1 MDIAFINSRQDPAGR
16 NIREHLHMLLEEEKI
31 WPLAERHTLR
41 FFEVDERLIYQERID
56 AAVGADLIVFISR
69 HSSRH
74 PVPALTVHVTGNFG
88 SADLGGEARALAP
101 AAPDWMHALLRN
113 LQQNAPDGY
122 RVSYEVTHHGPT
134 DLSTPSL
141 FIEIG
146 STHTEWTDP
155 AAGEAV
161 AASILSA
168 EPGETIPLIGFG
180 GTHYAVRQ
188 TEIALRSRAAFGHI
202 APSREVPLL
211 DLEMIR
217 AMAEQSRAVA
227 AYIDKKA
234 VAKAEEAALDDLLA
248 RAGVPRLTEGEILEI
263 GALGWDMYR
272 RIRRLA
278 EEILPGSRIHIHTLR
293 GEGTAVAVSAARD
306 LIEEVLKSHKTEFID
321 SISKM
326 PVVHLSKGSE
336 EVAPT
341 FITYESEATRLAN
354 DLTTLCV
361 KLLLISESTVVDG
374 DRLLIQKARFDPD
387 KARRLGVPPGPL
399 FGKLAGGREI
409 EIEGQQ
415 ITPAMVQ
422 TISERIIHLPGL
434 ERHL

>member
-1 MDIAFINSRQDPAGR
+1 MDITFINSRQDLAGT
-16 NIREHLHMLLEEEKI
+16 NIREHLLLLLGEERR

-56 AAVGADLIVFISR
+56 TEVEADLIVFISR

-88 SADLGGEARALAP
+88 TADLGGEARALAP

-113 LQQNAPDGY
+113 LKRNAPDGY

-134 DLSTPSL
+134 ALATPSL

-146 STHTEWTDP
+146 STHAEWTDP
-155 AAGEAV
+155 AAGKAV
-161 AASILSA
+161 AESILSA
-168 EPGETIPLIGFG
+168 ERGETIPLIGFG

-188 TEIALRSRAAFGHI
+188 TEIALQSRAAFGHI
-202 APSREVPLL
+202 APSRQIPTL

-227 AYIDKKA
+227 AYVDKKA
-234 VAKAEEAALDDLLA
+234 VTKAEETALDDLLA
-248 RAGVPRLTEGEILEI
+248 RVGIPRLTEGEILEI
-263 GALGWDMYR
+263 GTLEWETYL

-278 EEILPGSRIHIHTLR
+278 EEILPGSRIHIHTLPGQGR
-293 GEGTAVAVSAARD
+293 PVPVSVAPE
-306 LIEEVLKSHKTEFID
+306 LIEEVIKSYKEDFLQ
-321 SISKM
+321 SLSEM
-326 PVVHLSKGSE
+326 PAIHLSKGSE
-336 EVAPT
+336 EVAAT
-341 FITYESEATRLAN
+341 FITYESEEPRLAN

-374 DRLLIQKARFDPD
+374 DRLLIRKARFDPEE
-387 KARRLGVPPGPL
+387 ARRRGVPPGPL

-409 EIEGQQ
+409 EIEGQL

-422 TISERIIHLPGL
+422 TISERVIHLPGL
-434 ERHL
+434 ERYS